1 MFFFH
6 LLIKASITFL
16 SVISDALEQS
26 IVIIREKVFFL
37 WKGVNVNQ
45 IHEKRSLIRRKL
57 PSLNDYQ

>member
-1 MFFFH
+1 MRWR
-6 LLIKASITFL
+6 
-16 SVISDALEQS
+16 EQS
-26 IVIIREKVFFL
+26 IVIIREKVFFP